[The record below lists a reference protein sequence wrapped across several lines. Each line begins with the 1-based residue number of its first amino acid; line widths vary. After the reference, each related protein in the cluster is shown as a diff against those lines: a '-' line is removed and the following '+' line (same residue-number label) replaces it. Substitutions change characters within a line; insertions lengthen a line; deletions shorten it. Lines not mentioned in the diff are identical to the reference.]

1 MQVCR
6 LLSRVSGRLTHWQ
19 RRSAAL
25 LVLVLQAA
33 LALSPLTEHA
43 DRRTVTHA
51 EQRGTRHAPTH
62 NETTCT
68 VCAVRALQATAAARQ
83 DAPTLRE
90 VREQVAT
97 VYGEVFATR
106 DPPTS
111 NGPRAPPPLS

>member
-1 MQVCR
+1 MQLRR
-6 LLSRVSGRLTHWQ
+6 LLGRLTHWQ

-68 VCAVRALQATAAARQ
+68 VCAVRALQATATARQ
-83 DAPTLRE
+83 DVATLHE
-90 VREQVAT
+90 VRAHVAT
-97 VYGEVFATR
+97 VYRAVFATR
-106 DPPTS
+106 DPPAS